1 METTKYDMVNH
12 PKHYTS
18 SKSGVEVI
26 EVTRYLTGSLSN
38 AWKYCCRYNY
48 KGTPKQDLNK
58 AIFYLNDFKKNPAI
72 SAYTCT
78 DEQCKKLL
86 ENMDKFISVE
96 ESEEIKGAM
105 LLIRSLVLI
114 CLAGTL
120 EEKKFRK
127 IKDFDRTVKHLGIYA
142 DAIGDTNV

>member
-1 METTKYDMVNH
+1 MSNEKYDMVNH

-38 AWKYCCRYNY
+38 AWKYCCRYLN
-48 KGTPKQDLNK
+48 KGTPQQDLKK
-58 AIFYLNDFKKNPAI
+58 AIFYLKDFCNFPAI

-86 ENMDKFISVE
+86 EKMNKFIEVE
-96 ESEEIKGAM
+96 DIEEIKAVM
-105 LLIRSLVLI
+105 VFIKNMVNI
-114 CLAGTL
+114 CLNGGDGEISVDEIGASEVIDNL
-120 EEKKFRK
+120 NC
-127 IKDFDRTVKHLGIYA
+127 YA
-142 DAIGDTNV
+142 DAIGE